1 MSDATDSNKTIIQY
15 LLGALPGA
23 ETERLDELS
32 FTSEEFAETLAATE
46 KDLIDAYVQG
56 ELSGETLKRF
66 EGRCLAS
73 PLLREKVEFAESL
86 QIFGAREA
94 ARLAADETKAGWF
107 AALSA
112 YLTPRP
118 ILQWA
123 LVLVALALIVTASWL
138 IVDNVRLRRQ
148 TTEAQTRREL
158 QAQREQ
164 ELLKQIEAQRSANS
178 ERDAELTRL
187 REERSR
193 LEQELEESRTK
204 SSASDRS
211 VLSFVLTPPLRGAG
225 QITTQKVKPEIK
237 QISARLELEAANYS
251 AYRVE
256 LVNAAGNQVLWRSG
270 KLKPQVSGEHKAIAV
285 SFAAGLLQSQNY
297 VLRVSGL
304 NARGTFEIVGD
315 YAFRVMR

>member
-187 REERSR
+187 LEERSR